1 MQKIGWA
8 AQLDGPG
15 PKASVPLGSVHAWL
29 EWDAFCIHILHTNA
43 YHTFCGKKGPHD
55 SHYILT
61 LWVSENKAYP
71 QKWCIIWGKT

>member
-1 MQKIGWA
+1 MEHGIWQFPQKVQSCHHANPSKAMQKIGWA

-43 YHTFCGKKGPHD
+43 YHTFCGKKGP
-55 SHYILT
+55 
-61 LWVSENKAYP
+61 
-71 QKWCIIWGKT
+71 